1 MSSPGYRPTPAAA
14 SQLNL
19 RGAVD
24 LSSLRRPPAPP
35 QPPVAAASPEPTD
48 NGEAAAGGPS
58 LRVDATETN
67 FQDLV
72 QLSAQVPVLF
82 LLWSRYAADS
92 PGVLAAAQRVVE
104 SFGGRL
110 VLAAADVDTFP
121 QLAQAFQVQ
130 AVPTAV
136 AVVKGQPVPLF
147 QGPAD
152 DAQIKSLVEELLQ
165 VAAANGV
172 TGSIGDGT
180 QGAEAEPEPLP
191 PLHQAAI
198 HAIEAGD
205 YAGGLNRAIDSL
217 QARIRGEHLPAPAQR
232 PAPSTGGHGIDLGEI
247 AMIAFLGVPLAGAL
261 LTAIFG
267 RKLGSLFTGAGAG
280 AVGWGLSGSLL
291 LGAGAAIASLILVGV
306 LGIGAARRG
315 SGSSG
320 AYRRSAHGSGGIA
333 PPIIWG
339 GGGGDGGGSWGG
351 GDGGGFSS
359 GGGGDFGGGGA
370 SGDW

>member
-180 QGAEAEPEPLP
+180 QGAEPEPEPLP

-205 YAGGLNRAIDSL
+205 YAGAAAAYKQALLEQPADADAKAGLAQVELMARLEKLSAADAESL
-217 QARIRGEHLPAPAQR
+217 RELAAQE
-232 PAPSTGGHGIDLGEI
+232 PDNVHAQLGVADLDVSGGHVEDGFNRI
-247 AMIAFLGVPLAGAL
+247 IAFIGRNFGQEREAARVRL
-261 LTAIFG
+261 LE
-267 RKLGSLFTGAGAG
+267 LFE
-280 AVGWGLSGSLL
+280 V
-291 LGAGAAIASLILVGV
+291 VGV
-306 LGIGAARRG
+306 SDERVAKARQGLARVL
-315 SGSSG
+315 
-320 AYRRSAHGSGGIA
+320 
-333 PPIIWG
+333 
-339 GGGGDGGGSWGG
+339 
-351 GDGGGFSS
+351 F
-359 GGGGDFGGGGA
+359 
-370 SGDW
+370 